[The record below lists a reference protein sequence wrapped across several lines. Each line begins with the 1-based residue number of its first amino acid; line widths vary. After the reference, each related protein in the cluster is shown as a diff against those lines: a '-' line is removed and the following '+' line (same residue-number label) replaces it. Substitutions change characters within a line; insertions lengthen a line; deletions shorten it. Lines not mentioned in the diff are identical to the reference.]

1 MYTNVYRK
9 PSGTVKSGS
18 IEINYD
24 SDEIEID
31 GNVYDLFTMEHKYN
45 LLRFNNEVYRLPTFN
60 FKVAYVDDYSVID
73 VTFRPEV
80 DIKCINLVIDIT
92 KSLED

>member
-24 SDEIEID
+24 SNEIEIE
-31 GNVYDLFTMEHKYN
+31 GRIYDLFTMKHKFN
-45 LLRFNNEVYRLPTFN
+45 LLRFNNEVYRLPPN
-60 FKVAYVDDYSVID
+60 NVKVAYVDDYSVID
-73 VTFRPEV
+73 VTFRPKV
-80 DIKCINLVIDIT
+80 DIKCINLVIEMT